1 MHRGHLALGM
11 AIQAIF
17 LWRGSVNIGR
27 KQTQPAYNWPLMSVF
42 TPAFVA
48 TQRKTE
54 CHLVLEEGDLGVEKT
69 HLSIG
74 GKWEMGVGGGSN
86 TQLTVPLTRFPKQV
100 MGA

>member
-1 MHRGHLALGM
+1 MFRGHLALGM

-42 TPAFVA
+42 TPVFVA

-54 CHLVLEEGDLGVEKT
+54 CHLVLVEGDLGVGGT
-69 HLSIG
+69 HLYIG
-74 GKWEMGVGGGSN
+74 GKWEMGVGGGS
-86 TQLTVPLTRFPKQV
+86 
-100 MGA
+100 

>member
-17 LWRGSVNIGR
+17 LWRGSVNIGQ

-42 TPAFVA
+42 TLVFVA

-54 CHLVLEEGDLGVEKT
+54 CHLVLEEGDLGVGGT
-69 HLSIG
+69 HLYIG
-74 GKWEMGVGGGSN
+74 GKWEMGVGGGS
-86 TQLTVPLTRFPKQV
+86 
-100 MGA
+100 